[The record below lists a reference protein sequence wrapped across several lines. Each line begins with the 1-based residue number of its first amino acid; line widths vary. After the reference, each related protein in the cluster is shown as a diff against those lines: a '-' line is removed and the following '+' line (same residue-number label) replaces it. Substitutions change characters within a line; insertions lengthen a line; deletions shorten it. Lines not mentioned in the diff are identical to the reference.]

1 MGSQLAGLGL
11 AAPGTWRLVLGA
23 SAGLATAQ
31 ALLAPAVPESP
42 VWLAAQP
49 GGRVPA
55 EEVTQRLWT
64 GLPARDGATAGGAV
78 VGLVGR

>member
-1 MGSQLAGLGL
+1 MGSQLAGLAL

-23 SAGLATAQ
+23 SAALAAAQ
-31 ALLAPAVPESP
+31 AALTAAAPESP

-64 GLPARDGATAGGAV
+64 GLPARDGAAA
-78 VGLVGR
+78 